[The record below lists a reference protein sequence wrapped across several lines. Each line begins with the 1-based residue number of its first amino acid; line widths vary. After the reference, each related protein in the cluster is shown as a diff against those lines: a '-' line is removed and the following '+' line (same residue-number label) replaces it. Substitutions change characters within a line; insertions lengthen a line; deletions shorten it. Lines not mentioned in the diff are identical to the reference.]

1 MFCFGHLKDNGRM
14 DRASA
19 KLLEEKIICVLKETE
34 MSTVILGAWGCGV
47 YGCPPKH
54 VAEIFRDTIA
64 K

>member
-1 MFCFGHLKDNGRM
+1 M